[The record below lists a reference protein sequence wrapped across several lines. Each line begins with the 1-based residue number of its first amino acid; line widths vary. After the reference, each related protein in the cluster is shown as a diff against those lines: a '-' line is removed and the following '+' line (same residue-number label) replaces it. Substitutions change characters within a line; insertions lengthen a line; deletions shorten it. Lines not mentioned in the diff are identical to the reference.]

1 MGVPGDLTL
10 VDNHGHNQLTVRQI
24 LFKDTH
30 DFIIFYILCKIQ
42 NVQICICIYIFTHRT
57 AKNDTYTQDMFGGFI
72 FLSIRWMRQIHQRD
86 LFLPLRRCRDS
97 NLGRHRKGPGPALKE
112 KKLTNPRI

>member
-42 NVQICICIYIFTHRT
+42 NVQICICIYIYLLTEPLKMTHTPRT
-57 AKNDTYTQDMFGGFI
+57 CLVVSFFCPSDG
-72 FLSIRWMRQIHQRD
+72 
-86 LFLPLRRCRDS
+86 
-97 NLGRHRKGPGPALKE
+97 
-112 KKLTNPRI
+112 

>member
-10 VDNHGHNQLTVRQI
+10 VDNHGHNQLTVQQI
-24 LFKDTH
+24 LYIQRYSMH
-30 DFIIFYILCKIQ
+30 DFICYVKYKLSEMHM
-42 NVQICICIYIFTHRT
+42 CIYIHTYRT
-57 AKNDTYTQDMFGGFI
+57 AKNDKYTQDMFGGFI
-72 FLSIRWMRQIHQRD
+72 FLSRWMRQIH
-86 LFLPLRRCRDS
+86 FCGRCRDS